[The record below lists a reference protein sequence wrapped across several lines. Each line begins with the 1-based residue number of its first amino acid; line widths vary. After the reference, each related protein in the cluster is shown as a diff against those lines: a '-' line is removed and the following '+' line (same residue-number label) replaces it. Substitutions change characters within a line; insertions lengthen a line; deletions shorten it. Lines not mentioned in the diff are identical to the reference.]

1 MRDYVPESH
10 LARLVD
16 KVVEQLDTSAIEN
29 KYSEAGTKHL
39 SSKILIKLLF
49 YGYAVGDRSGRK
61 ISCKSETDTA
71 YMYLSQMYKPDFRT
85 VNDFR
90 KKNLTELSGYF
101 VDIVRLCKELGLVS
115 IGQINIDGTKIKANA
130 ANRRAKTREEYEQW
144 VKRIDEKINA
154 ILKEAERTDSHE
166 DEVYGDNRGDELP
179 KDINTEEKLKKKIEE
194 IMKTMRDEKKNLTD
208 SDARFMKNGQGRI
221 DAGYNCQTAVTRE
234 QIIVSSEVITSP
246 TDHRALE
253 LMVKSSDQ
261 NLRGTG
267 KGNCGRFRLFQ
278 L

>member
-1 MRDYVPESH
+1 MKRRQKWLNLNRIKSISNAFSAVSARHAPESH

-29 KYSEAGTKHL
+29 KYSELGQNTYHP
-39 SSKILIKLLF
+39 KILIKLLF

-130 ANRRAKTREEYEQW
+130 ANRRTKP
-144 VKRIDEKINA
+144 EK
-154 ILKEAERTDSHE
+154 
-166 DEVYGDNRGDELP
+166 
-179 KDINTEEKLKKKIEE
+179 NT
-194 IMKTMRDEKKNLTD
+194 
-208 SDARFMKNGQGRI
+208 SNG
-221 DAGYNCQTAVTRE
+221 
-234 QIIVSSEVITSP
+234 
-246 TDHRALE
+246 
-253 LMVKSSDQ
+253 
-261 NLRGTG
+261 
-267 KGNCGRFRLFQ
+267 
-278 L
+278 